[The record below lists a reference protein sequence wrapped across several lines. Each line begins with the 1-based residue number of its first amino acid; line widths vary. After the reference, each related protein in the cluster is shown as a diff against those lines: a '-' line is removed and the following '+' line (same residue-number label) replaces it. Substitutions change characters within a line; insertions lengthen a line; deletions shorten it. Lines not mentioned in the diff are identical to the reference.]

1 MEREGEAGG
10 ERERERERV
19 SEREHELEEG
29 RSLDLFVP
37 LSSVS
42 TLNQSSAADFH
53 Y

>member
-1 MEREGEAGG
+1 M
-10 ERERERERV
+10 RERERERV

-37 LSSVS
+37 LPSMSIVNKLPS
-42 TLNQSSAADFH
+42 FSF